1 MTAGDAGP
9 WAAVPPDAAAWNAG
23 DLGCGDLVLQLRMR
37 VEALR
42 PGQALHLVALDP
54 GAPAD
59 LPAWCR
65 LTGHRLVVA
74 DHPNYLIQRK
84 ET

>member
-1 MTAGDAGP
+1 MTAGRP
-9 WAAVPPDAAAWNAG
+9 RQWSAVPPDAAVWDAG
-23 DLGCGDLVLQLRMR
+23 DLACGDLVVQLWMRMQ
-37 VEALR
+37 ALA
-42 PGQALHLVALDP
+42 PGQVLHLVALDP

-65 LTGHRLVVA
+65 LTGHRLVA
-74 DHPNYLIQRK
+74 GDHPNYLIQRK